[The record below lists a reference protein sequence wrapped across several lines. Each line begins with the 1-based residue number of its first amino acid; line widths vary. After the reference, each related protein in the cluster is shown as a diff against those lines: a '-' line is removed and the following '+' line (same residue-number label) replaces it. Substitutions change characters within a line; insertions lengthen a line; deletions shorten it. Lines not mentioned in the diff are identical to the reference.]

1 MKETFQIIGVILL
14 VLLVMFGLGW
24 AIQGNSFFMYKYFAP
39 KQAQVQREVFV
50 QTQSFKQGVINEISG
65 YQRDYLDGT
74 KTQKKALGTQIIRI
88 SRQIPITDFPQ
99 DLQDFIAQVKNDQLT
114 LREKN

>member
-1 MKETFQIIGVILL
+1 MKEGLKSAGIILL
-14 VLLVMFGLGW
+14 IIVFILALTWL
-24 AIQGNSFFMYKYFAP
+24 AQGNSFFMYKFFAP

-50 QTQSFKQGVINEISG
+50 NTQSFKQGVINEISG

-88 SRQIPITDFPQ
+88 SRQIPITDFPS
-99 DLQDFIAQVKNDQLT
+99 DLQDFIAQVKQDQLT
-114 LREKN
+114 LRERN